1 PPPHLPTSPMT
12 SIYDLRLV
20 ALSIFIAVFSSYTAL
35 DLAARVT
42 AAKASAKVAWLI
54 GGAMVMGIGIW
65 SMHFVAML
73 AFSMAIPIAYDMLIV
88 LVSMLPAVIASGGA
102 LFLVS
107 RPVLS
112 IWQLL
117 VGGTLM
123 GIGIASMHY
132 IGMLAMRMQATA
144 TYNPVLFLL
153 SIAIA
158 IGASILALNIA
169 FHLRTPTSTTDWLAK
184 IGSAIVMGGAIAGMH
199 YTGMAAVKFIPT
211 NPAAISGLA
220 KTNDSLTVLGI
231 SIATATFVIL
241 GFTLLTSFIDRRLS
255 DQTKLLAQ
263 QEAQAKL
270 SQLFTEI
277 TLKIRRSLKLDD
289 VENTTVY
296 EVRQALKTDRVI
308 IYRFN
313 ADWSGIIIAES
324 VGQGWTKTLGKT
336 VNDPF
341 REDYIEMYKN
351 GRVRATN
358 DIYAAGFTECHREI
372 LEGFQIKANLIA
384 PIIHNNQLVGLLCA
398 HECSTTRDWHKY
410 EINLFKQLAIQVGIA
425 LEQASL
431 VAELE
436 HTQKVLRLRDRA
448 IASASNA
455 IFITDPR
462 QPTNPIIFCNAALEK
477 ITGYSS
483 DELLGCNYKFL
494 QGYDTDPDTITELD
508 EAMETSGECQVV
520 LKTYR
525 KDGSYFWCELT
536 VSPVL
541 DVFGQTI
548 NFVCVLVEITSRKET
563 EEELKRSQQILQKQ
577 LLEIIADINEVLQGD
592 LTVRSQVTTGEAG
605 ILANGI
611 NTIIYTLW
619 EIVTQVQQIAY
630 QMNVGVGENS
640 ALVQQVGDE
649 TLKQIEQVNYTL
661 QELNNLNL
669 WIQKVTDSAEQLH
682 KIAVT
687 TTNTAETA
695 KTTMDLT
702 AESMWNLQQANSQI
716 GNKVNSLGDYSHKI
730 YRVAS
735 TIRQIATQTN
745 LLASDASIEATWM
758 GDRGRSFAKVA
769 EQIAQL
775 AVQSSEAT
783 QEIEGVL
790 SNVEMETSALLQAIE
805 LGTHK
810 IGEKANIVQN
820 TKLSLEDILKVSQ
833 QINHLVQS
841 IFTATASQ
849 TETSQAM
856 ASYIEHITETL
867 KYTADSS
874 STVSNSLQQTTEV
887 AKQLQVY
894 VSGFKTG
901 E

>member
-1 PPPHLPTSPMT
+1 M
-12 SIYDLRLV
+12 YDLRLII
-20 ALSIFIAVFSSYTAL
+20 LSIAIAIFASYTAL

-73 AFSMAIPIAYDMLIV
+73 AFSMATPIAYDMSIV

-102 LFLVS
+102 LFLAS
-107 RPVLS
+107 QPVLS

-117 VGGTLM
+117 GGGTLM

-132 IGMLAMRMQATA
+132 IGMLAMRMEATA
-144 TYNPVLFLL
+144 TYNPVLFIL

-199 YTGMAAVKFIPT
+199 YTGMAAVKFMPT
-211 NPAAISGLA
+211 NPIAISGLA
-220 KTNDSLTVLGI
+220 TTNDSLTLLGI
-231 SIATATFVIL
+231 SIGTATFVIL
-241 GFTLLTSFIDRRLS
+241 GFALLTSFIDRRLS
-255 DQTKLLAQ
+255 AQTKLLAQ
-263 QEAQAKL
+263 QEAETKL

-277 TLKIRRSLKLDD
+277 TLRIRRSLKLDD
-289 VENTTVY
+289 VINTTVQ
-296 EVRQALKTDRVI
+296 ELRQALKTDRVVM
-308 IYRFN
+308 YRFN
-313 ADWSGIIIAES
+313 TDWSGTIIAES
-324 VGQGWTKTLGKT
+324 VAQGWTKTLGKT

-398 HECSTTRDWHKY
+398 HECSTTRYWHRY

-436 HTQKVLRLRDRA
+436 QTQKVLRLRDRA
-448 IASASNA
+448 IASASNG

-462 QPTNPIIFCNAALEK
+462 QVTNPIIFCNAALEK

-483 DELLGCNYKFL
+483 DELLECNYKFL
-494 QGYDTDPDTITELD
+494 QGSDTNPDTIAELD
-508 EAMETSGECQVV
+508 EAMEGSKECQVV
-520 LKTYR
+520 LKSYR
-525 KDGSYFWCELT
+525 KNGSYFWCELT
-536 VSPVL
+536 VSPVP

-548 NFVCVLVEITSRKET
+548 NFVAVLVEITSRKEI
-563 EEELKRSQQILQKQ
+563 EEELRRSQQVLQEQ
-577 LLEIIADINEVLQGD
+577 LRQLISDVNEVLQGD
-592 LTVRSQVTTGEAG
+592 LTVRSQVTIGEVG
-605 ILANGI
+605 ILANVI
-611 NTIIYTLW
+611 DTIIYTLW
-619 EIVTQVQQIAY
+619 RIVTQVQQIAY
-630 QMNVGVGENS
+630 QMNVFLSEN
-640 ALVQQVGDE
+640 AV
-649 TLKQIEQVNYTL
+649 IEQVENEALKQVEQINYTL
-661 QELNNLNL
+661 QEVDNLNF
-669 WIQKVTDSAEQLH
+669 WIQKVADSTQQLQE
-682 KIAVT
+682 IAVT

-695 KTTMDLT
+695 KAAIDFTT
-702 AESMWNLQQANSQI
+702 ESILNLQQTNSQI
-716 GNKVNSLGDYSHKI
+716 ANKVNSLGEFSQKI
-730 YRVAS
+730 SAVAS
-735 TIRQIATQTN
+735 TIGQIATQTN
-745 LLASDASIEATWM
+745 LLAGDASIEATWM
-758 GDRGRSFAKVA
+758 GDRGRSFVKVA
-769 EQIAQL
+769 EQISQL
-775 AVQSSEAT
+775 AVQSAEAT
-783 QEIEGVL
+783 QDIQGVL
-790 SNVEMETSALLQAIE
+790 TDMELETSVLVQAIE
-805 LGTHK
+805 SGTNE

-820 TKLSLEDILKVSQ
+820 AKLSLEDILEVSQ

-841 IFTATASQ
+841 IFTATTSQ
-849 TETSQAM
+849 TETSQAI
-856 ASYIEHITETL
+856 ASSIQHIAESL
-867 KYTADSS
+867 KYTADLSN
-874 STVSNSLQQTTEV
+874 TVSNSLQQTTELTQ
-887 AKQLQVY
+887 QLQAY
-894 VSGFKTG
+894 LSGFKTG